1 MDDIVVVV
9 TERFTAVLSYTVLH
23 GRSTSEQQAMMAAVS
38 KHHCAYQMTSTD
50 TKFKDM
56 LETLVY

>member
-9 TERFTAVLSYTVLH
+9 TERFTTVLSYNVLH

-38 KHHCAYQMTSTD
+38 KHYCAYQLTSTD
-50 TKFKDM
+50 TKFKKL